1 MYCAFI
7 IILFS
12 HIDTTGSDQN
22 WCGTPFK
29 CIRVQTA
36 ILPFRLS
43 SFQAVLLVFNEFQ
56 SLLSSPKMAGCTPYF
71 CHLRIPRPFYSS
83 DILYTV
89 GILLKLL
96 VYKQFMLYYW
106 LKGEI
111 KAKEV
116 IGMTKIHC
124 FERYMMYYTSK
135 SEYNDQSRVAK
146 II

>member
-1 MYCAFI
+1 MCIIITLSPYHASEYSHYYLYCVFI

-12 HIDTTGSDQN
+12 HTDTTGSGQN

-29 CIRVQTA
+29 CIRIQTA
-36 ILPFRLS
+36 TLPFRLS
-43 SFQAVLLVFNEFQ
+43 SFQAVLQVFHEFR

-71 CHLRIPRPFYSS
+71 HHLTVLRPFYGL

-89 GILLKLL
+89 SILLKLL
-96 VYKQFMLYYW
+96 RYTQFMQHYL

-116 IGMTKIHC
+116 IGMTKIRC
-124 FERYMMYYTSK
+124 F
-135 SEYNDQSRVAK
+135 
-146 II
+146 